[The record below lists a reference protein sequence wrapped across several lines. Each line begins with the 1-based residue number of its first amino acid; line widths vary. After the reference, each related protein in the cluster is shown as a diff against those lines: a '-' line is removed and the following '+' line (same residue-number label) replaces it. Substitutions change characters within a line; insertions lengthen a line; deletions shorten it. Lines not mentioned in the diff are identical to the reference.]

1 MVRLPRFKILNV
13 SKYHPNAAV
22 LSTLPWPGIRESG
35 GFYPRMATRGRTE
48 QAFLDQNQDSTHPE
62 YPQAGQAVLTPIQA
76 LEGVCGK
83 AVVKGM
89 IQVSPWPSAR
99 EHQRWLVL
107 ILHLV
112 LSILL
117 LHGLGLL
124 VQKGAG
130 PPKDPQ
136 QWLGVAR
143 TRNSCLQIC
152 VLWSRVRGGGQAG
165 GGDAP
170 SEAGGEDGPHG

>member
-1 MVRLPRFKILNV
+1 M
-13 SKYHPNAAV
+13 
-22 LSTLPWPGIRESG
+22 
-35 GFYPRMATRGRTE
+35 FYPRMAARGRAE
-48 QAFLDQNQDSTHPE
+48 QTFLDQNQDSTHPE
-62 YPQAGQAVLTPIQA
+62 HPQAGQAALTPIQA

-89 IQVSPWPSAR
+89 ILVSPWPSAR

-112 LSILL
+112 LSIFL
-117 LHGLGLL
+117 LHGLGLQ

-136 QWLGVAR
+136 QRLGVAR
-143 TRNSCLQIC
+143 T
-152 VLWSRVRGGGQAG
+152 
-165 GGDAP
+165 
-170 SEAGGEDGPHG
+170 